1 MRPFIGFIMRPSSGF
16 IISHSLAVFLLVT
29 LTACGALNSKPDADD
44 PSKKSAEVL
53 YHDAKKNLNDGGY
66 EEAIKQFET
75 LQSHYPYGRYAQ
87 QAQIEIAY
95 AYYKQNEADS
105 AITAADTFIKQYPN
119 NPHVDYAYYVKGL
132 ANFTADVG
140 LFGFTFG
147 QDPTE
152 RDPKAAQDSFAAFKD
167 LGTRFPSS
175 KYAPDARLRMQY
187 LLNALAKYDIHVASY
202 YQRRGA
208 HIAAVNRAKEVLT
221 LYPNT
226 PATRDAL
233 LILVQ
238 GYDAMGMKELRDDAQ
253 RVLDRNFPQTGAAP
267 TAQSANQDIEK
278 PR

>member
-1 MRPFIGFIMRPSSGF
+1 MR
-16 IISHSLAVFLLVT
+16 HSLAVFLLLT
-29 LTACGALNSKPDADD
+29 LTACSMFGSKPDADNPAKTASAD
-44 PSKKSAEVL
+44 EMYSTAKKS
-53 YHDAKKNLNDGGY
+53 LNDGGY
-66 EEAIKQFET
+66 EEAIKQFES

-95 AYYKQNEADS
+95 AYYKQNEPES
-105 AITAADTFIKQYPN
+105 AITAADSFIKQYPN
-119 NPHVDYAYYVKGL
+119 NLHVDYAYYVKGL
-132 ANFTADVG
+132 ASFNADIG
-140 LFGFTFG
+140 LFGMTFG

-167 LGTRFPSS
+167 LVTRFPNSR
-175 KYAPDARLRMQY
+175 YAPDSRLRMQY

-226 PATRDAL
+226 TATRDAL

-253 RVLDRNFPQTGAAP
+253 RVLDKNFPQAA
-267 TAQSANQDIEK
+267 ASANKNSEK